1 MLQMSII
8 PAQNFHLT
16 LTDFKDISKR
26 PKGKP
31 DYVSYYFDKT
41 GKRNISSE
49 YCHNEN
55 GVVRGSDHWGEGIS
69 SWAVINV
76 EKEKN
81 SFYLHEV
88 ALKNKKDT
96 LPFKTEP
103 RHESGLLSDN
113 VSIYNLLNKLQNVN
127 NNETKFSL
135 DVNFSYKELIKK
147 PYIKK
152 AMLIGIAKN
161 SVNEPFVVS
170 FIVNKHTNEIQSID
184 VLYAVNEKKQRKQRR
199 HSKCKSPCLNVRDEC
214 R

>member
-1 MLQMSII
+1 MSII
-8 PAQNFHLT
+8 MKQNFHLT
-16 LTDFKDISKR
+16 LTDFKEISKR

-41 GKRNISSE
+41 GKRKISSE
-49 YCHNEN
+49 YWYNEN

-69 SWAVINV
+69 RWAVINV

-88 ALKNKKDT
+88 ILQNKKDT

-127 NNETKFSL
+127 NNNTKFSL
-135 DVNFSYKELIKK
+135 DVGRFQRYFKKVKGQAGLCEL
-147 PYIKK
+147 
-152 AMLIGIAKN
+152 L
-161 SVNEPFVVS
+161 F
-170 FIVNKHTNEIQSID
+170 
-184 VLYAVNEKKQRKQRR
+184 R
-199 HSKCKSPCLNVRDEC
+199 
-214 R
+214 

>member
-1 MLQMSII
+1 MSII
-8 PAQNFHLT
+8 PTQNFRLT
-16 LTDFKDISKR
+16 LADFKEISKR

-41 GKRNISSE
+41 CKRKISSE
-49 YCHNEN
+49 YWYNEN
-55 GVVRGSDHWGEGIS
+55 GVVRGSNHWGEEIS

-113 VSIYNLLNKLQNVN
+113 VSIYSLFNKLQNVN
-127 NNETKFSL
+127 NNDTKFSL
-135 DVNFSYKELIKK
+135 DVNFSYNELIKK

-152 AMLIGIAKN
+152 LCFN
-161 SVNEPFVVS
+161 
-170 FIVNKHTNEIQSID
+170 
-184 VLYAVNEKKQRKQRR
+184 R
-199 HSKCKSPCLNVRDEC
+199 HS
-214 R
+214 